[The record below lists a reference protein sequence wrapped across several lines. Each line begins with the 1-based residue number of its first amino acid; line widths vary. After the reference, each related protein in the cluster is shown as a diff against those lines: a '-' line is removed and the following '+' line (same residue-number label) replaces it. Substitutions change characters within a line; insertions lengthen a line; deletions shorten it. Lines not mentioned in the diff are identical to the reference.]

1 MATAKAKNQAPIGDP
16 VGIPNTEPD
25 GFELDRLT
33 AGLHTSITQLHMSV
47 GELKSS
53 INAQTTSVVE
63 IKSDIKEQDT
73 RITDLKTEQVST
85 AKAIKLVGFI
95 ATPIIAAIA
104 WFAPSYWNAS
114 MRPEMEKN
122 IAAAVKADIEKE
134 QAAREKTQALEKK
147 ISELQAKLEQKS
159 K

>member
-1 MATAKAKNQAPIGDP
+1 MATAKAKNQPPIGDP
-16 VGIPNTEPD
+16 IGTPNTEPD

-63 IKSDIKEQDT
+63 IKADIKEQDS

-85 AKAIKLVGFI
+85 AKAVKLVGLI
-95 ATPIIAAIA
+95 ATPVLAAIA

-134 QAAREKTQALEKK
+134 QAAREKTMALEKQ
-147 ISELQAKLEQKS
+147 IAELQAKIKS
-159 K
+159 NGK